1 VIARLA
7 DPGDLDALLGRIQ
20 FRPRASLE
28 GEVVGRWARGDR
40 PTPNPAPVRARLVW
54 LGVMLLVLG
63 AVLYLVQSEFGGLA
77 QVRTVDRCCED
88 FDGGGDRDDGMLV
101 VSKAGSQVQRLAI
114 YEDRDGSRS
123 YTDGDALRFDRSGL
137 PSLQRPYTAGMRTFE
152 LCCQDYDGGGPAD
165 DAVVIMALP
174 PDRIA
179 MAAIY
184 ERRNQHPS
192 QPLR

>member
-1 VIARLA
+1 MIARLA
-7 DPGDLDALLGRIQ
+7 DPSDLDALLGRIQ

-28 GEVVGRWARGDR
+28 GEVAGRWARGDR
-40 PTPNPAPVRARLVW
+40 PTPNPTPVTSKLVW
-54 LGVMLLVLG
+54 LGLMLLLLG
-63 AVLYLVQSEFGGLA
+63 AVLYLVQSEFGLA

-101 VSKAGSQVQRLAI
+101 VSRRGSEVQRLAI
-114 YEDRDGSRS
+114 YEDLDGSRS
-123 YTDGDALRFDRSGL
+123 FTAGDALRFDRSGR
-137 PSLQRPYTAGMRTFE
+137 PTLQQPFTADMRTFE
-152 LCCQDYDGGGPAD
+152 VCCRDYDGGGPAD

-184 ERRNQHPS
+184 ERLPAAGDRS
-192 QPLR
+192 LR

>member
-7 DPGDLDALLGRIQ
+7 DPSDLDALLGRIQ

-28 GEVVGRWARGDR
+28 GEVAGRWARGDR
-40 PTPNPAPVRARLVW
+40 PTPNPTPVTSKLVW
-54 LGVMLLVLG
+54 LGLMLLLLG
-63 AVLYLVQSEFGGLA
+63 AVLYLVQSEFGLA

-101 VSKAGSQVQRLAI
+101 VSRRGSEVQRLAI
-114 YEDRDGSRS
+114 YEDLDGSRS
-123 YTDGDALRFDRSGL
+123 FTAGDALRFDRSGR
-137 PSLQRPYTAGMRTFE
+137 PTLQQPFTAGMRTFE
-152 LCCQDYDGGGPAD
+152 VCCRDYDGGGPAD

-184 ERRNQHPS
+184 ERLPAAGDRS
-192 QPLR
+192 LR

>member
-1 VIARLA
+1 MIARLA
-7 DPGDLDALLGRIQ
+7 DPSDLDALLGRIQ

-28 GEVVGRWARGDR
+28 GEVAGRWARGDR
-40 PTPNPAPVRARLVW
+40 PTPNPTPVTSKLVW
-54 LGVMLLVLG
+54 LGLMLLLLG
-63 AVLYLVQSEFGGLA
+63 AVLYLVQSEFGLA

-101 VSKAGSQVQRLAI
+101 VSRRGSEVQRLAI
-114 YEDRDGSRS
+114 YEDLDGSRS
-123 YTDGDALRFDRSGL
+123 FTAGDALRFDRSGR
-137 PSLQRPYTAGMRTFE
+137 PTLQQPFTAGMRTFE
-152 LCCQDYDGGGPAD
+152 VCCRDYDGGGPAD

-184 ERRNQHPS
+184 ERLPAAGDRS
-192 QPLR
+192 LR

>member
-1 VIARLA
+1 MIARLA
-7 DPGDLDALLGRIQ
+7 DPRDLDALLGQIQ

-28 GEVVGRWARGDR
+28 GEVAGRWARGDR
-40 PTPNPAPVRARLVW
+40 PTPGPRPVGTKLVW
-54 LGVMLLVLG
+54 LGVMLLLLG
-63 AVLYLVQSEFGGLA
+63 AVLYLVQSEFGLA

-88 FDGGGDRDDGMLV
+88 FDGGGNRDDGMLV
-101 VSKAGSQVQRLAI
+101 VSRSGSQVQRLAI

-123 YTDGDALRFDRSGL
+123 YTAGDALRFDRTGR
-137 PSLQRPYTAGMRTFE
+137 PSVQQPFTAGMRTFE
-152 LCCQDYDGGGPAD
+152 LCCRDYDGGGPAD

-184 ERRNQHPS
+184 ERLPAAGDKL
-192 QPLR
+192 LR

>member
-1 VIARLA
+1 MIAQFANPR
-7 DPGDLDALLGRIQ
+7 DLDALLGRIQ

-28 GEVVGRWARGDR
+28 SEVAGRFARGDR
-40 PTPNPAPVRARLVW
+40 PTPGPTSFGNKLVW
-54 LGVMLLVLG
+54 LGVMLLLLG
-63 AVLYLVQSEFGGLA
+63 AVLYLVQTEFGLA

-101 VSKAGSQVQRLAI
+101 VSRRGSDVQRLAI
-114 YEDRDGSRS
+114 YEDLDGSRS
-123 YTDGDALRFDRSGL
+123 YTAGDALRFDRTGR
-137 PSLQRPYTAGMRTFE
+137 PSLQQPFSAGMRTFE
-152 LCCQDYDGGGPAD
+152 LCCQDYDGGGQAD

-184 ERRNQHPS
+184 ERLQTGGDRS
-192 QPLR
+192 LR

>member
-1 VIARLA
+1 MIAQLA
-7 DPGDLDALLGRIQ
+7 DPRDLDALLGRIQ

-28 GEVVGRWARGDR
+28 SEVAGRFARGDR
-40 PTPNPAPVRARLVW
+40 PTPNPMPVRNILVW
-54 LGVMLLVLG
+54 LGVMLLLLG
-63 AVLYLVQSEFGGLA
+63 AVLYLVQSEFGLA

-101 VSKAGSQVQRLAI
+101 ESRHGSDVQRLAI
-114 YEDRDGSRS
+114 YEDLDGSRS
-123 YTDGDALRFDRSGL
+123 YTAGDPLRFDRSGR
-137 PSLQRPYTAGMRTFE
+137 PSLHQPLLAGMRTFE

-165 DAVVIMALP
+165 DAVLIMALP

-184 ERRNQHPS
+184 ERLQTAGDRS
-192 QPLR
+192 LR

>member
-7 DPGDLDALLGRIQ
+7 DPRDLDALLGQIQ

-28 GEVVGRWARGDR
+28 GEVAGRFARGDR
-40 PTPNPAPVRARLVW
+40 PTPNPTPVTSKLIW
-54 LGVMLLVLG
+54 LGLMLLLLG
-63 AVLYLVQSEFGGLA
+63 AVLYLVQSEFGLA

-101 VSKAGSQVQRLAI
+101 RSRRGSDVQRLAI
-114 YEDRDGSRS
+114 YEDLDGSRS
-123 YTDGDALRFDRSGL
+123 YTAGDVLRFDRSGR
-137 PSLQRPYTAGMRTFE
+137 PSLQQPFTAGMRTFE
-152 LCCQDYDGGGPAD
+152 LCCRDYDGGGPAD

-184 ERRNQHPS
+184 ERLPAGDKS
-192 QPLR
+192 LR

>member
-1 VIARLA
+1 VIAGFA
-7 DPGDLDALLGRIQ
+7 DPRDLDALLGRIQ

-28 GEVVGRWARGDR
+28 GEVAGRWARGDR
-40 PTPNPAPVRARLVW
+40 PTPNPTPVTSKLVW
-54 LGVMLLVLG
+54 LGLMLLLLG
-63 AVLYLVQSEFGGLA
+63 AVLYLVQSEFGLA

-101 VSKAGSQVQRLAI
+101 VSRQGSDVQRLAI
-114 YEDRDGSRS
+114 YEDLDGSRS
-123 YTDGDALRFDRSGL
+123 YTAGDALRFDRSGR
-137 PSLQRPYTAGMRTFE
+137 PALQQPLTAGMRTFE
-152 LCCQDYDGGGPAD
+152 LCCRDYDGGGPAD

-184 ERRNQHPS
+184 ERLPDAGDKS
-192 QPLR
+192 LR

>member
-1 VIARLA
+1 VIAWLA
-7 DPGDLDALLGRIQ
+7 DPRDLDALLGRIQ

-28 GEVVGRWARGDR
+28 GEVAGRWTRGDR
-40 PTPNPAPVRARLVW
+40 PTPTPTPVRSKLVW
-54 LGVMLLVLG
+54 LGVILLLLG
-63 AVLYLVQSEFGGLA
+63 AVLYLTQSQLRLA

-101 VSKAGSQVQRLAI
+101 VSRRGSDVQRLAI
-114 YEDRDGSRS
+114 YEDLDGSRS
-123 YTDGDALRFDRSGL
+123 YTTGDRIRFDRTGR
-137 PSLQRPYTAGMRTFE
+137 PSLQQPLTAGMRTFE
-152 LCCQDYDGGGPAD
+152 LCCQDYDGGGQAD

-184 ERRNQHPS
+184 ERLQEAADRS
-192 QPLR
+192 LR

>member
-1 VIARLA
+1 MIARLA
-7 DPGDLDALLGRIQ
+7 DPRDLDALLGQIQ

-28 GEVVGRWARGDR
+28 GEVAGRWARGDR
-40 PTPNPAPVRARLVW
+40 PTPNPTPVTSKLIW
-54 LGVMLLVLG
+54 LGLMLLLLG
-63 AVLYLVQSEFGGLA
+63 AVLYLVQSEFGLT

-101 VSKAGSQVQRLAI
+101 MSRRGSDVQRLAI
-114 YEDRDGSRS
+114 YEDLDGSRS
-123 YTDGDALRFDRSGL
+123 YSAGDVLRFDRSGR
-137 PSLQRPYTAGMRTFE
+137 PSLQQPFTAGMRTFE
-152 LCCQDYDGGGPAD
+152 LCCRDYDGGGPAD

-184 ERRNQHPS
+184 ERLPAAGDRS
-192 QPLR
+192 LR

>member
-1 VIARLA
+1 MIARLA
-7 DPGDLDALLGRIQ
+7 DPSDLDALLGRIQ

-28 GEVVGRWARGDR
+28 GEVAGRWARGDR
-40 PTPNPAPVRARLVW
+40 PTPNPTPVTSKLVW
-54 LGVMLLVLG
+54 LGLMLLLLG
-63 AVLYLVQSEFGGLA
+63 AVLYLVQSEFGLA

-101 VSKAGSQVQRLAI
+101 VSRRGSEVQRLAI
-114 YEDRDGSRS
+114 YEDLDGSRS
-123 YTDGDALRFDRSGL
+123 YTAGDALRFDRSGR
-137 PSLQRPYTAGMRTFE
+137 PTLQQPFTAGIRTFE
-152 LCCQDYDGGGPAD
+152 VCCRDYDGGGPAD

-184 ERRNQHPS
+184 ERLPADGDRS
-192 QPLR
+192 LR

>member
-1 VIARLA
+1 MIARLA
-7 DPGDLDALLGRIQ
+7 DPSDLDALLGRIQ

-28 GEVVGRWARGDR
+28 GEVAGRWARGDR
-40 PTPNPAPVRARLVW
+40 PTPNPTPVTSKLIW
-54 LGVMLLVLG
+54 LGLMLLLLG
-63 AVLYLVQSEFGGLA
+63 AVLYLVQSEFGLT

-101 VSKAGSQVQRLAI
+101 MSRRGSDVQRLAI
-114 YEDRDGSRS
+114 YEDLDGSRS
-123 YTDGDALRFDRSGL
+123 YSAGDVLRFDRSGR
-137 PSLQRPYTAGMRTFE
+137 PSLQQPFTAGMRTFE
-152 LCCQDYDGGGPAD
+152 LCCRDYDGGGPAD

-184 ERRNQHPS
+184 ERLPAAGDKE
-192 QPLR
+192 LR

>member
-1 VIARLA
+1 MIARLA
-7 DPGDLDALLGRIQ
+7 DPSDLDALLGRIQ

-28 GEVVGRWARGDR
+28 GEVAGRWARGDR
-40 PTPNPAPVRARLVW
+40 PTPNPTPVTSKLVW
-54 LGVMLLVLG
+54 LGLMLLLLG
-63 AVLYLVQSEFGGLA
+63 AVLYLVQSEFGLA

-101 VSKAGSQVQRLAI
+101 VSRRGSEVQRLAI
-114 YEDRDGSRS
+114 YEDLDGSRS
-123 YTDGDALRFDRSGL
+123 YTAGDALRFDRSGR
-137 PSLQRPYTAGMRTFE
+137 PTLQQPLTAGMRTFE
-152 LCCQDYDGGGPAD
+152 VCCRDYDGGGPAD

-184 ERRNQHPS
+184 ERLPAAGDRL
-192 QPLR
+192 LR

>member
-7 DPGDLDALLGRIQ
+7 DPRDLDELLGQIQ

-28 GEVVGRWARGDR
+28 GEVAGRWARGDR
-40 PTPNPAPVRARLVW
+40 PTPNPTPVTSKLIW
-54 LGVMLLVLG
+54 LGLMLLLLG
-63 AVLYLVQSEFGGLA
+63 AVLYLVQSEFGLT

-101 VSKAGSQVQRLAI
+101 MSRRGSDVQRLAI
-114 YEDRDGSRS
+114 YEDLDGSRS
-123 YTDGDALRFDRSGL
+123 YSAGDVLRFDRSGR
-137 PSLQRPYTAGMRTFE
+137 PSLQQPFTAGMRTFE
-152 LCCQDYDGGGPAD
+152 LCCRDYDGGGPAD

-184 ERRNQHPS
+184 ERLPAAGDKA
-192 QPLR
+192 LR

>member
-1 VIARLA
+1 MIARLA
-7 DPGDLDALLGRIQ
+7 DPSDLDALLGRIQ

-28 GEVVGRWARGDR
+28 GEVAGRWARGDR
-40 PTPNPAPVRARLVW
+40 PTPNPTPVTSKLVW
-54 LGVMLLVLG
+54 LGLMLLLLG
-63 AVLYLVQSEFGGLA
+63 AVLYLVQSEFGLA

-101 VSKAGSQVQRLAI
+101 VSRRGSEVQRLAI
-114 YEDRDGSRS
+114 YEDLDGSRS
-123 YTDGDALRFDRSGL
+123 YSAGDVLRFDRSGR
-137 PSLQRPYTAGMRTFE
+137 PSLQQPFTAGMRTFE
-152 LCCQDYDGGGPAD
+152 VCCRDYDGGGPAD

-184 ERRNQHPS
+184 ERLPAAGDRS
-192 QPLR
+192 LR

>member
-7 DPGDLDALLGRIQ
+7 DPSDLDALLGRIQ

-28 GEVVGRWARGDR
+28 GEVAGRWARGDR
-40 PTPNPAPVRARLVW
+40 PTPNPTPVTSKLIW
-54 LGVMLLVLG
+54 LGLMLLLLG
-63 AVLYLVQSEFGGLA
+63 AVLYLVQSEFGLT

-101 VSKAGSQVQRLAI
+101 MSRRGSDVQRLAI
-114 YEDRDGSRS
+114 YEDLDGSRS
-123 YTDGDALRFDRSGL
+123 YSAGDVLRFDRSGR
-137 PSLQRPYTAGMRTFE
+137 PSLQQPFTAGMRTFE
-152 LCCQDYDGGGPAD
+152 LCCRDYDGGGPAD

-184 ERRNQHPS
+184 ERLPAAGDKE
-192 QPLR
+192 LR

>member
-1 VIARLA
+1 VITRLA
-7 DPGDLDALLGRIQ
+7 DPRDLDALLGQIQ

-28 GEVVGRWARGDR
+28 GEVAGRWARGDR
-40 PTPNPAPVRARLVW
+40 PTPSPTPVTSKLIW
-54 LGVMLLVLG
+54 LGLMLLSVG
-63 AVLYLVQSEFGGLA
+63 AVLYLVQSEFGLA

-101 VSKAGSQVQRLAI
+101 RSRRGSDVQRLAI
-114 YEDRDGSRS
+114 YEDLDGSRS
-123 YTDGDALRFDRSGL
+123 YTAGDVLRFDRSGR
-137 PSLQRPYTAGMRTFE
+137 PTLQQPFTAGMRTFE
-152 LCCQDYDGGGPAD
+152 LCCRDYDGGGPAD

-184 ERRNQHPS
+184 ERLPPAGDKS
-192 QPLR
+192 LR

>member
-1 VIARLA
+1 MIARFA
-7 DPGDLDALLGRIQ
+7 DPRDLDALLGRIQ

-28 GEVVGRWARGDR
+28 GEVTGRWARGDR
-40 PTPNPAPVRARLVW
+40 PTPNPTPATSKVVW
-54 LGVMLLVLG
+54 FGLLLLLLG
-63 AVLYLVQSEFGGLA
+63 AALHLVQSEFGLA

-101 VSKAGSQVQRLAI
+101 VSRQGSDVQRLAI
-114 YEDRDGSRS
+114 YEDVDGSRS
-123 YTDGDALRFDRSGL
+123 FTEGDALRFDRTGP
-137 PSLQRPYTAGMRTFE
+137 PSLQRPLTAGVRAFE

-184 ERRNQHPS
+184 EWLPAAGDKS
-192 QPLR
+192 LR

>member
-7 DPGDLDALLGRIQ
+7 DPSDLDALLGRIQ

-28 GEVVGRWARGDR
+28 GEVAGRWARGDR
-40 PTPNPAPVRARLVW
+40 PTPNPTPVTSKLVW
-54 LGVMLLVLG
+54 LGLMLLLLG
-63 AVLYLVQSEFGGLA
+63 AVLYLVQSEFGLA

-101 VSKAGSQVQRLAI
+101 MSRRGSDVQRLAI
-114 YEDRDGSRS
+114 YEDLDGSRS
-123 YTDGDALRFDRSGL
+123 YSAGDVLRFDRSGR
-137 PSLQRPYTAGMRTFE
+137 PSLQQPFTAGMRTFE
-152 LCCQDYDGGGPAD
+152 VCCRDYDGGGPAD

-184 ERRNQHPS
+184 ERLPAAGDRS
-192 QPLR
+192 LR